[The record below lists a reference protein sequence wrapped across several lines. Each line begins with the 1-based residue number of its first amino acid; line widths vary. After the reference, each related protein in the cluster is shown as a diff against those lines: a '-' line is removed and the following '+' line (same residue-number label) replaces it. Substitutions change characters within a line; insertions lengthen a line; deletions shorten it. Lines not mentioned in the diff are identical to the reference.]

1 MVWRLLL
8 ILIGDIIM
16 PIVINGSGTI
26 TGISVGGLPDD
37 IVDAGMMADNSIDSD
52 AYVDASIDNAHLAD
66 DAVGVAELSATG
78 TASSSTFLRGDNS
91 WQTVSTPITA
101 LNNATNNELVT
112 VGSTTTELDGEA
124 NLTFDGNQ
132 LVVTGTTTPSFSA
145 IKTDSGTT
153 GHGETASFARTT
165 SGDMADTYGGA
176 IQLKIGDATQAAQG
190 IAAIDWEREGADN
203 SGKLFLYTRDAG
215 TWNNGLL
222 IDKKGWVT
230 QPRTRAGAFRT
241 TVGTNT
247 SYSANAIVIYNAMD
261 NNDQTYNYKSCYN
274 TSTGKYT
281 APVTGLYTFN
291 ACAMTTGWSNGSSTQ
306 DLLQFHSNN
315 RHLTYGFVRRSQFRS
330 DAFANGYYAEATM
343 VETFLDAGDTV
354 FLKVSTA
361 CGISNTQYSWFSG
374 HLVA

>member
-1 MVWRLLL
+1 MAKVK
-8 ILIGDIIM
+8 ITGHA
-16 PIVINGSGTI
+16 SGTGVI
-26 TGISVGGLPDD
+26 TVTAPNTSTDRTITLPDSTGTLLNSDGDGSSLTGIS
-37 IVDAGMMADNSIDSD
+37 AGTT
-52 AYVDASIDNAHLAD
+52 L
-66 DAVGVAELSATG
+66 TG
-78 TASSSTFLRGDNS
+78 S
-91 WQTVSTPITA
+91 
-101 LNNATNNELVT
+101 TNNTIPTVT
-112 VGSTTTELDGEA
+112 GANAISGEA

-176 IQLKIGDATQAAQG
+176 IQLKIGDAAQAPQG

-222 IDKKGWVT
+222 IDKEGWVT

-247 SYSANAIVIYNAMD
+247 SYSANAIVIYNTMD
-261 NNDQTYNYKSCYN
+261 NNDQTYNYKECYS

-281 APVTGLYTFN
+281 APVAGLYTFN
-291 ACAMTTGWSNGSSTQ
+291 ACALTTGWSNGSGTQ

-330 DAFANGYYAEATM
+330 DAFSNGYYAEATM

-354 FLKVSTA
+354 FLKVSKA
-361 CGISNTQYSWFSG
+361 CGITNTHYSWFSG